1 MKKNR
6 GILYFMGIG
15 GIGMSALARYF
26 KQQDYK
32 IYGYDL
38 HATPLTHTLE
48 QEGMHIHYT
57 ADIALI
63 PDGLEKVIYTPAV
76 PRTNLEFQYFL
87 AAGIPML
94 KRAEV
99 LGEISRTL
107 TTLAVAGTHGKTS
120 ITAMIAHILRAA
132 DYDFATFIGGISR
145 DLDNNF
151 FISPEP
157 RFLVVEADEYDRSL
171 LQLSPDRAIIT
182 SMDADHLDV
191 YADLNDLQNTFKQ
204 FAQKIE
210 SDGVLFY
217 HAKLH
222 GFEDVKV
229 PKHSYGLTEN
239 AEYTGKNIRIESG
252 YFCFELWHTGQFL
265 VNIEMQVPGRHYVE
279 NAIGAAAMAMSV
291 GVEIQTIK
299 KALESFKGVKR
310 RFDIRIKE
318 PDCVYIDDYAHHPEE
333 LRNTLEATR
342 ALYPDKKIC
351 AVFQPHLY
359 SRTRDFAEDFAKV
372 LSMADCLVLL
382 DIYPAREEPVP
393 GVTSRLIFDEV
404 KNNDKYL
411 LGKAELLQF
420 LYDKKPEVVLSLGAG
435 DIGLMVKDI
444 EEILKQR

>member
-1 MKKNR
+1 
-6 GILYFMGIG
+6 
-15 GIGMSALARYF
+15 MSALARYF
-26 KQQDYK
+26 KQQDYE

-57 ADIALI
+57 ADVALI

-76 PRTNLEFQYFL
+76 PRTNPEFQYFL

-94 KRAEV
+94 KRAEA
-99 LGEISRTL
+99 LGEISRSL

-120 ITAMIAHILRAA
+120 ITAMVAHILHVAA
-132 DYDFATFIGGISR
+132 YDFAAFIGGISK

-157 RFLVVEADEYDRSL
+157 GFLVVEADEYDRSL

-182 SMDADHLDV
+182 SMDADHLDI
-191 YADLNDLQNTFKQ
+191 YSDLNDLQNTFKQ

-210 SDGVLFY
+210 NDGVLFY

-222 GFEDVKV
+222 GFEDVIV
-229 PKHSYGLTEN
+229 PKHSYGLTED

-252 YFCFELWHTGQFL
+252 HFCFELWHKGQFL
-265 VNIEMQVPGRHYVE
+265 ADIEMLVPGRHYVE

-291 GVEIQTIK
+291 GIEMSTIK
-299 KALESFKGVKR
+299 KALESFKGVER
-310 RFDIRIKE
+310 RFDIRINE

-333 LRNTLEATR
+333 LRNTLQAART
-342 ALYPDKKIC
+342 LYPDKKIC

-359 SRTRDFAEDFAKV
+359 SRTRDFAEDFARV
-372 LSMADCLVLL
+372 LGAADCLVLL
-382 DIYPAREEPVP
+382 DIYPAREKPVP
-393 GVTSRLIFDEV
+393 GVSSRIIFDKV
-404 KNNDKYL
+404 KNDDKYL
-411 LGKAELLQF
+411 LSKAELLQF
-420 LYDKKPEVVLSLGAG
+420 LYDKKPEVILSLGAG

-444 EEILKQR
+444 EEILKQG

>member
-1 MKKNR
+1 MKNNR

-26 KQQDYK
+26 KQQDYE

-57 ADIALI
+57 ADVALI

-76 PRTNLEFQYFL
+76 PRTNPEFQYFL

-94 KRAEV
+94 KRAEA
-99 LGEISRTL
+99 LGEISRSL

-120 ITAMIAHILRAA
+120 ITAMVAHILHVAA
-132 DYDFATFIGGISR
+132 YDFAAFIGGISK

-157 RFLVVEADEYDRSL
+157 HFLVVEADEYDRSL

-182 SMDADHLDV
+182 SMDADHLDI
-191 YADLNDLQNTFKQ
+191 YSDLNDLQNTFKQ

-210 SDGVLFY
+210 NDGVLFY

-222 GFEDVKV
+222 GFEDVIV
-229 PKHSYGLTEN
+229 PKHSYGLTED

-252 YFCFELWHTGQFL
+252 HFCFELWHKGQFL
-265 VNIEMQVPGRHYVE
+265 ADIEMLVPGRHYVE

-291 GVEIQTIK
+291 GIEMSTIK
-299 KALESFKGVKR
+299 KALESFKGVER
-310 RFDIRIKE
+310 RFDIRINE

-333 LRNTLEATR
+333 LRNTLQAART
-342 ALYPDKKIC
+342 LYPDKKIC

-359 SRTRDFAEDFAKV
+359 SRTRDFAEDFARV
-372 LSMADCLVLL
+372 LGAADCLVLL
-382 DIYPAREEPVP
+382 DIYPAREKPVP
-393 GVTSRLIFDEV
+393 GVSSRIIFDKV
-404 KNNDKYL
+404 KNDDKYL
-411 LGKAELLQF
+411 LSKAELLQF
-420 LYDKKPEVVLSLGAG
+420 LYDKKPEVILSLGAG

-444 EEILKQR
+444 EEILKQG